1 MKDLINK
8 LNSSIG
14 QINPHYDATYQDI
27 EAINNAAESKYELIC
42 LSFRF
47 GYMQGTKAAL
57 AKQRKKAGAS
67 Q

>member
-8 LNSSIG
+8 LNSSVG
-14 QINPHYDATYQDI
+14 QINPRYDATYQDI
-27 EAINNAAESKYELIC
+27 EAINNAANNKFDLIS
-42 LSFRF
+42 LGFRF

-57 AKQRKKAGAS
+57 AKQRKKAGAA